1 MIKKTQDRRQKT
13 EDRSQKTEVRSQRA
27 EGKFLG
33 FFVLCFLLSVF
44 CLLISDFCF
53 AQEVTIIYSG
63 QTHAMLYPCSCP
75 VQQDGGIARR
85 GSLIKK
91 LRKIDPQLLLLDC
104 GNFTAGGVLDEYAQ
118 NAQLDMQ
125 RSEVNFKAMRLMR
138 YDAVGIGVGEF
149 NFGKDFFLKNA
160 RNSNPTYLSANLET
174 DKVLPYL
181 IKNTGGVKIG
191 IIGLTGLSVNA
202 KSEGLKASAPGKVAQ
217 IVKSLKDKGVGV
229 VILLS
234 TLGEQEDLKL
244 ISKIKGIDILF
255 VGENPLKTDSLTKV
269 DTTFVLRP
277 FWQGRKLGKLNLDIK
292 DGKLLDCKIEELLLA
307 DTLADDA
314 QVAAIL
320 PRCYSKADCKKE
332 GFVVNCQNPGELKA
346 ECVFTKANKVN
357 LRVITLEDCS
367 ICNDK
372 RVVNLLK
379 NKFPG
384 IVAEYFYYPNEEAKE
399 LIKDFSI
406 QGLPAYI
413 FGNEVQGED
422 NFSGMRKNLL
432 PINDFFML
440 KPQFSGFAYFLN
452 RKEIKGSFDLF
463 LSLFEKNAEQLLAVI
478 REFKPALHFL
488 AAQKDQGF
496 EAKSGPPEVEEYLRG
511 VCLQNYYPQKFWDYL
526 ICRAKNINNV
536 NWPDCLERV
545 NLAKIKSCAKSAMGA
560 GLLKENISLN
570 EQLQVS
576 SGPSYLLDNQKIFSS
591 RGVPD
596 KDELKK
602 VLKR

>member
-1 MIKKTQDRRQKT
+1 
-13 EDRSQKTEVRSQRA
+13 
-27 EGKFLG
+27 
-33 FFVLCFLLSVF
+33 
-44 CLLISDFCF
+44 
-53 AQEVTIIYSG
+53 
-63 QTHAMLYPCSCP
+63 MLYPCSCP

-413 FGNEVQGED
+413 FGNNTFN
-422 NFSGMRKNLL
+422 NFVVTTPGKV
-432 PINDFFML
+432 
-440 KPQFSGFAYFLN
+440 LN
-452 RKEIKGSFDLF
+452 
-463 LSLFEKNAEQLLAVI
+463 
-478 REFKPALHFL
+478 
-488 AAQKDQGF
+488 F
-496 EAKSGPPEVEEYLRG
+496 EAGSLTTFEGHVLVTGEPGYDGLIYLFSTEEGAAWYSDFRG
-511 VCLQNYYPQKFWDYL
+511 TDDITYVAIQD
-526 ICRAKNINNV
+526 AHNISAPVKALPSTNWGNSV
-536 NWPDCLERV
+536 NW
-545 NLAKIKSCAKSAMGA
+545 
-560 GLLKENISLN
+560 
-570 EQLQVS
+570 
-576 SGPSYLLDNQKIFSS
+576 
-591 RGVPD
+591 
-596 KDELKK
+596 
-602 VLKR
+602 